1 MSEGKSI
8 LDEMFEDIDKQA
20 EIAINKANANA
31 EIEYENL
38 GDLKQGSKAWFHAR
52 LGVFTGSKIPNLMKS
67 GRSKAD
73 KFGETAKNVIRQV
86 QIERNL
92 TETGRELYVDEL
104 FTKDFRPTAWGNKYE
119 SDAREKYSDASGDYV
134 EETCFQLHPTIP
146 FIGGSFDGRVV
157 GKKKIIEIK
166 CPYDVLKHNDNVQI
180 MLDVSD
186 NGFPKNHDYYGQ
198 IQCNIFVG
206 EAESCDFISYD
217 PRVLKNSL
225 VCINVPRDEEYIAE
239 MLERILIAEK
249 CIKYMDDMDID
260 AALLMAQ
267 KSV

>member
-38 GDLKQGSKAWFHAR
+38 GDLKQGSKAWFNAR

-73 KFGETAKNVIRQV
+73 KFGLTAKDVIRQV

-92 TETGRELYVDEL
+92 TETGKELYVDEL
-104 FTKDFRPTAWGNKYE
+104 FAKDFRQTNWGNKYE

-146 FIGGSFDGRVV
+146 FIGGSFDGKVI

-166 CPYDVLKHNDNVQI
+166 CPYDILKHNDNVQI

-186 NGFPKNHDYYGQ
+186 GSFPKNHDYYGQ

-260 AALLMAQ
+260 SALLMAQ
-267 KSV
+267 KSA

>member
-1 MSEGKSI
+1 MSEEKSI
-8 LDEMFEDIDKQA
+8 IDEIFEDIDNEA
-20 EIAINKANANA
+20 TIAINKANANA
-31 EIEYENL
+31 EIVYENL
-38 GDLKQGSKAWFHAR
+38 EDLKQGSKAWFHAR

-67 GRSKAD
+67 GRSRTE
-73 KFGETAKNVIRQV
+73 KFGETSKNVIRQV

-92 TETGRELYVDEL
+92 TDTGKELYVDEL
-104 FTKDFRPTAWGNKYE
+104 FSKDFKATAWGNKYE
-119 SDAREKYSDASGDYV
+119 SDAREKYSDASGNYV
-134 EETCFQLHPTIP
+134 IETSFQLHPEIP
-146 FIGGSFDGRVV
+146 FIGGSFDGKVESLNR
-157 GKKKIIEIK
+157 IIEIK
-166 CPYDVLKHNDNVQI
+166 CPYDILKHNDNVQI
-180 MLDVSD
+180 MLDVEEK
-186 NGFPKNHDYYGQ
+186 GFPKNHDYYGQ

-206 EAESCDFISYD
+206 EADSCDFISYD

-225 VCINVPRDEEYIAE
+225 VVINVPRDEEYIAE